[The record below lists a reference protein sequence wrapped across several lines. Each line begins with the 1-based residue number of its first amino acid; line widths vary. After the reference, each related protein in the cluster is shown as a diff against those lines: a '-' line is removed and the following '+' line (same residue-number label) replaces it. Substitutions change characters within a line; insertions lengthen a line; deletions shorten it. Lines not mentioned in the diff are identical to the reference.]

1 MQELLTALKTI
12 FTHLKSRKE
21 TQKVLIFVENS
32 TTLGV
37 LADLLQAEQ
46 YTVITYTAKNALE
59 KFREDKNI
67 QIFLTNDTTAKGLDI
82 EYCPVVI
89 NYDLLYNAVEM
100 EQRICRCHRQG
111 QNSDVLVVN
120 LLSKENMSDVRIL
133 ELINKRTLQF
143 QGIFGMS
150 DDIVGN
156 FDEKLSDVL
165 QKRRTLS
172 DIQNDFMTNMSVHKD
187 TNAQIVS
194 EAESVLFTTF
204 TKDIAE
210 KVQVSPK
217 YIQEQAEYINQDLWE
232 VVKFYFEKYFPQ
244 YIIDDTNKTLTLSEN
259 CPPPCLFYY
268 SSGNRNVPYTGK
280 KCYGMSKDFKPAS
293 NRITLTSILVKGILE
308 EIKCSETGKI
318 KINGNIPCCKI
329 SMYNVELRQNKTFL
343 RTYDILFGQYEN
355 GDILSQDECEKI
367 LAQPVESCE
376 ETGQETAY
384 WLKLMSS
391 SNIEL
396 PNIIKETIQK
406 NYQKEQ
412 KTSFNTDID
421 IIKIRASRQKSIL
434 EQNINIAKAEVKK
447 IKDKLSCATDRLE
460 ELKIQKQLNCQEKDL
475 RKKEESLFLEQMRIE
490 AAMEKE
496 IEKIFS
502 VNNFDLLSYNVFKT
516 NINFI

>member
-1 MQELLTALKTI
+1 MGKCLKLRLNERAENEEKAFLQEIQKLTLQIKLSAKMQELLTALKTI
-12 FTHLKSRKE
+12 FAHLKSRKE

-32 TTLGV
+32 ATLAV
-37 LADLLQAEQ
+37 LADLLHAEQ
-46 YTVITYTAKNALE
+46 YTVITHTDKNALE

-165 QKRRTLS
+165 LKRRTLS
-172 DIQNDFMTNMSVHKD
+172 DIQNDFMTNMNINKNA
-187 TNAQIVS
+187 NAQIVS

-217 YIQEQAEYINQDLWE
+217 YIQEQAECINQDLWE

-280 KCYGMSKDFKPAS
+280 KSYGMSKDFKPAS
-293 NRITLTSILVKGILE
+293 NRITLFV
-308 EIKCSETGKI
+308 
-318 KINGNIPCCKI
+318 
-329 SMYNVELRQNKTFL
+329 
-343 RTYDILFGQYEN
+343 
-355 GDILSQDECEKI
+355 
-367 LAQPVESCE
+367 
-376 ETGQETAY
+376 
-384 WLKLMSS
+384 
-391 SNIEL
+391 
-396 PNIIKETIQK
+396 
-406 NYQKEQ
+406 
-412 KTSFNTDID
+412 
-421 IIKIRASRQKSIL
+421 
-434 EQNINIAKAEVKK
+434 
-447 IKDKLSCATDRLE
+447 
-460 ELKIQKQLNCQEKDL
+460 
-475 RKKEESLFLEQMRIE
+475 
-490 AAMEKE
+490 
-496 IEKIFS
+496 
-502 VNNFDLLSYNVFKT
+502 
-516 NINFI
+516 